1 MHSQL
6 LSNAFNYLHKA
17 HLSVVQMFDQNKYP
31 VESKWYAEIQKRLQR
46 KAFNNAVER
55 GESVSNKAAGI

>member
-1 MHSQL
+1 MHLQL

-31 VESKWYAEIQKRLQR
+31 VESKWYAEIQKSLQS
-46 KAFNNAVER
+46 KTFINAVEC
-55 GESVSNKAAGI
+55 GESVGNKAAGI